1 MKPDQR
7 LMQSV
12 LGNICSQI
20 VFCALTVIAVP
31 MQFAVAEEGL
41 VAHTAVYKIR
51 ISLLGG
57 SLKTVV
63 ERTKTGF
70 TAKSIIKPT
79 GLANFL
85 LNGTIEES
93 SEFTSGPDGMRP
105 LVYDSSDT
113 LSKKDK
119 FMHFDFDW
127 ANDSLNGQINGED
140 FEFELSDNVHDR
152 VSIQYELM
160 HNLLNGKMSEEYGLL
175 DGEKLKQLQV
185 RKIGSKTIKTPF
197 GTFEAIGIQHNAINS
212 SRVST
217 LWCAE
222 ELGYLPVLI
231 EQHRRGKRRV
241 RAILTHYERTYPN
254 DATENPEQ

>member
-1 MKPDQR
+1 MR
-7 LMQSV
+7 HASRSLSGNLSTRFLRSILCLLAV
-12 LGNICSQI
+12 L
-20 VFCALTVIAVP
+20 AL
-31 MQFAVAEEGL
+31 QFPTASAAESL
-41 VAHTAVYKIR
+41 VSHTAEYKIK

-63 ERTKTGF
+63 QQTDAGF
-70 TAKSIIKPT
+70 SSKSVIKPT
-79 GLANFL
+79 GFASML
-85 LNGTIEES
+85 LKGTIEES
-93 SEFTSGPDGMRP
+93 SKFTVGSDGVRP

-113 LSKKDK
+113 LSKEDK

-127 ANDSLNGQINGED
+127 AGDSLSGKINDED
-140 FEFELSDNVHDR
+140 FSFELSDNVHDR

-160 HNLLNGKMSEEYGLL
+160 HNLLNGKTSGEYGLL
-175 DGEKLKQLQV
+175 DGEKLKQLQI
-185 RKIGSKTIKTPF
+185 KTIGSKEIKTPF
-197 GTFEAIGIQHNAINS
+197 GKFMAIGIQHSAINS

-241 RAILTHYERTYPN
+241 RAVLTNYERTYPAESAVGQAN
-254 DATENPEQ
+254 